1 MQEIWRQARIEID
14 GASPEEEAAVS
25 FAQYHLLG
33 MMPWHSTDCCI
44 AAKGLT
50 GEGYKGHVFWDA
62 EIFILPFFQY
72 VFPQAARN
80 LLEFR
85 YKGLDGARE
94 KAEAYGYKGAMYPWE
109 AAVTGREETP
119 LYAAL
124 NIHTGKANKVWSGI
138 KEHHVTADIAYAVW
152 QYYSVTGDR
161 AFMERFGYEINF

>member
-1 MQEIWRQARIEID
+1 MQDIWRQARIEID

-33 MMPWHSTDCCI
+33 MMPWHSTDCSI

-85 YKGLDGARE
+85 YKGRGIWLQ
-94 KAEAYGYKGAMYPWE
+94 
-109 AAVTGREETP
+109 GRHVSLGGSRNRAGRDT
-119 LYAAL
+119 AL
-124 NIHTGKANKVWSGI
+124 RSA
-138 KEHHVTADIAYAVW
+138 
-152 QYYSVTGDR
+152 
-161 AFMERFGYEINF
+161 